1 MNLSCVNDFVKK
13 GVKYLNDN
21 SPAVLTGIGIAG
33 VICAVVKAVEKTPEA
48 MDAVVEKAENEL
60 HTDGLDFVDA
70 KEALGTPKT
79 IATGIKYYI
88 PSIAL
93 GGISIACFIGAQ
105 SINAKRNAALATLYA
120 VTSNEFNTYKDEVV
134 KKLGEKKE
142 HEIVDRIS

>member
-60 HTDGLDFVDA
+60 QTEG
-70 KEALGTPKT
+70 
-79 IATGIKYYI
+79 
-88 PSIAL
+88 
-93 GGISIACFIGAQ
+93 
-105 SINAKRNAALATLYA
+105 
-120 VTSNEFNTYKDEVV
+120 
-134 KKLGEKKE
+134 
-142 HEIVDRIS
+142 